1 MKTKQKAIRIRAALM
16 RFPHYWFETTT
27 DTAVIV
33 GAVPPFTYECGEYW
47 SCSTV
52 SSSPEEHLRQ
62 KLKKETDDRLA
73 GKMYRKRRHEDLSRE
88 AKTEEK
94 RALKLA
100 KI

>member
-1 MKTKQKAIRIRAALM
+1 M